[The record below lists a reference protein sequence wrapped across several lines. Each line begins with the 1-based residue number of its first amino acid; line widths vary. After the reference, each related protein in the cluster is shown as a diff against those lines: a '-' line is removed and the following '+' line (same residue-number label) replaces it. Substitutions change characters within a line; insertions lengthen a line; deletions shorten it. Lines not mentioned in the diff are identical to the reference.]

1 MVVHQQHFHIIDS
14 DVLGLLLI
22 KSKKSAC
29 SFGFGAPTDK
39 EVFVLTLLI
48 LMIGWLGALYY
59 LILRPAALALTPQT
73 NNKSKRPRE
82 LLLRSIYGLYS
93 TDNRTLLAISGR
105 QYTNTSL
112 SSMNA

>member
-59 LILRPAALALTPQT
+59 LILLLFCSTST
-73 NNKSKRPRE
+73 NSSKNGLVDRPRGAFC
-82 LLLRSIYGLYS
+82 LGRS
-93 TDNRTLLAISGR
+93 
-105 QYTNTSL
+105 QVVSL
-112 SSMNA
+112 GEDVW